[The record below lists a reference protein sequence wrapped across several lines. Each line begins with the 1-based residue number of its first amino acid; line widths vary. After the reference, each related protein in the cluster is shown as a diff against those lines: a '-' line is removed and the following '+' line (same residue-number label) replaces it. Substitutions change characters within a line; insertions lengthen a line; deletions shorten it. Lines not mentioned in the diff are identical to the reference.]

1 MGAEDRERRDS
12 SRTGSVNH
20 AWDRLKNLAA
30 PVRRQ
35 AGSLKSAR
43 ADFVRGDSIIAQL
56 PVKRALANIEDLCR
70 SAAIATRLT
79 QCGFDCRALDL
90 RHRHSRRDREGGCR
104 RGLIGRLDCNGTYP
118 RCQRWWVYFTS
129 VPVLHPHLVVVAR
142 FIEPATQLFD
152 LKSQLQHAPH

>member
-43 ADFVRGDSIIAQL
+43 ADFVRRDSIIAQL

-70 SAAIATRLT
+70 SAAIATRLA

-90 RHRHSRRDREGGCR
+90 RHRHSRCDCERGCR
-104 RGLIGRLDCNGTYP
+104 RRLIGWLDCNGAP
-118 RCQRWWVYFTS
+118 SRWQRWRKYFT
-129 VPVLHPHLVVVAR
+129 
-142 FIEPATQLFD
+142 
-152 LKSQLQHAPH
+152 